1 MITLINRQ
9 ADIHDPYSV
18 KKEQI
23 FRIWKI
29 CSFFVLIFS
38 SCNIAPYKNIRNQ

>member
-1 MITLINRQ
+1 MITLINHQ
-9 ADIHDPYSV
+9 ADIHDPHSV

-29 CSFFVLIFS
+29 CSFFVLTFS
-38 SCNIAPYKNIRNQ
+38 SCNICPNKIIRNR